1 MFILVKNIIQTL
13 KFNENDT
20 FEFKIKDSSTLEG
33 DFQLIEPSSEN
44 KELSLVRGS
53 VSVYSNNAEKNQVW
67 VVFRCTSGDPFKFRE
82 VFDVVLLHPQVQDY
96 LQKEDTQDQM

>member
-33 DFQLIEPSSEN
+33 DFQLIEPSPEN
-44 KELSLVRGS
+44 KEL
-53 VSVYSNNAEKNQVW
+53 
-67 VVFRCTSGDPFKFRE
+67 
-82 VFDVVLLHPQVQDY
+82 
-96 LQKEDTQDQM
+96 